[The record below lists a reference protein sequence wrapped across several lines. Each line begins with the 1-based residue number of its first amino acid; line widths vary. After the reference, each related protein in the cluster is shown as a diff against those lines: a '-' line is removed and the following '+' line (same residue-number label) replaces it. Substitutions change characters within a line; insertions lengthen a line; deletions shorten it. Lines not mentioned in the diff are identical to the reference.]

1 MYMESLS
8 MYMEVL
14 FPCIWK
20 FTMYMEVFHVY
31 GGFPCIWKFSMYMEV
46 FHVYGEFV
54 HVYGGFVSMYMEVYH
69 VYGSF
74 PCIWKFFM
82 YMELS
87 MYMEVLHPCI
97 WKFSMYI
104 ESISM
109 YMEEI
114 FLLFQDGVSRVWN
127 DLPSARMSCFFL
139 LQEI

>member
-1 MYMESLS
+1 MYMELFHVNGEFS
-8 MYMEVL
+8 MYMEV
-14 FPCIWK
+14 F
-20 FTMYMEVFHVY
+20 MYME
-31 GGFPCIWKFSMYMEV
+31 FSMYMEV
-46 FHVYGEFV
+46 FHVYG
-54 HVYGGFVSMYMEVYH
+54 
-69 VYGSF
+69 SF
-74 PCIWKFFM
+74 SCIWS
-82 YMELS
+82 LS

>member
-1 MYMESLS
+1 MTESIQFRECLIIPMESCVLQPLEGLS
-8 MYMEVL
+8 IANQY
-14 FPCIWK
+14 FC
-20 FTMYMEVFHVY
+20 FHL
-31 GGFPCIWKFSMYMEV
+31 
-46 FHVYGEFV
+46 
-54 HVYGGFVSMYMEVYH
+54 
-69 VYGSF
+69 YGSF

-82 YMELS
+82 YMEVFHVYGSFSCIWSLS